1 MTSKAKHPLDHEPT
15 AVVYA
20 REQAGLSKTEL
31 AKRLG
36 ISLALLSMIET
47 GTRNASHA
55 LMRRMA
61 TELDCPKV
69 VLERSRRQYDES
81 ATNNGAAA

>member
-15 AVVYA
+15 AVAYA
-20 REQAGLSKTEL
+20 RRQSGLSQTEL

-69 VLERSRRQYDES
+69 VLERKRHQDES
-81 ATNNGAAA
+81 ATNGGAAA